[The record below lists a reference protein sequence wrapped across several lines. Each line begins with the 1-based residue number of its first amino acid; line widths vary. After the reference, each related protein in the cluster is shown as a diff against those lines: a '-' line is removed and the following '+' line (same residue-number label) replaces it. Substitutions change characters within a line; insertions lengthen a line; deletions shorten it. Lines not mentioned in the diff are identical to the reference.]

1 LAIPR
6 LGRSGQA
13 FAAVI
18 GPLVEV
24 PVMIEQV
31 NVAFFFQRRCYGHEL
46 EAVPAATVEAAA
58 EACLPDQRLV
68 R

>member
-1 LAIPR
+1 
-6 LGRSGQA
+6 
-13 FAAVI
+13 
-18 GPLVEV
+18 
-24 PVMIEQV
+24 MIEQV